1 MIEDY
6 PNWLN
11 SFLQRRNLEVP
22 DGRPLYAYLCS
33 TDEFE
38 ALGKLLQSERMKINL
53 YLTESLSSSL
63 PTLDRLFV
71 LFSAEWWRRNYASGP
86 WKWRPIF
93 AALNSPET
101 DQATRSRIVERGLR
115 YWKRNLLRK
124 GDYRGFLLT
133 IACEGGLPVN
143 LVRNDTGYLRAFLRA
158 VLRHYATYGSSG
170 VSAAEIAGIHLNYLP
185 VTLQQ
190 PMVQELAG
198 ILIERIWDLQ
208 TQITQGVNPVEEL
221 DQLDPNWRQHLPMVL
236 EDNAANDLVSA
247 LLRQAKKIRSSA
259 VHKLRIVRRLV
270 KIENDWQMHA
280 ELQLPEV
287 IDRNSLITDLGVNS
301 SLDERLELQM
311 VWSEK
316 AVRAA
321 SMVLQGDSYNVYPHD
336 RRHLQIR
343 ENAKAEICCFVFE
356 RGQQVG
362 PMPLPSGSG
371 LTNELPAVFVDREA
385 DGRSLDFCGQGSLS
399 SRFPEV
405 YVLTHIKPE
414 GISAYSDD
422 VEIELIAEGI
432 RVLERD
438 ASLYKVSGDFS
449 IVLDESTTCVIR
461 TRQQDESAVDYRFEG
476 RQNHLIETKWPVFIG
491 MPRARRI
498 YENGTANN
506 VSSEELYWSKIT
518 GKRNWQKVTEISP
531 RGLIELRHVQNGECL
546 FARRAIVLPEG
557 TEIQLEPSDRKNA
570 GMIVLR
576 KLQCSQA
583 SWEEQEGLKIDH
595 RVEDDCIALQC
606 STEKATTGKIKLKL
620 LWDNGCECELVV
632 PFPAEGGR
640 FVTPDGRVVQTTEYL
655 ALDDLFG
662 YSVIAASMRANQRF
676 YIQGKL
682 QASDVEGETQRA
694 LGFKVS
700 LSALQSNLSIYEL
713 PLYELYH
720 RLLQL
725 FSHSSD
731 RDAIVILELIRHGV
745 VEARTEIRQFAARIE
760 FDKDSKRLYIEPAI
774 EEMVAFLNQESIELL
789 PLKDPIG
796 RSEWLQILD
805 NKSLFWPVPYEVL
818 EKGPWLA
825 VASQEIRRRYR
836 PRLVPPLAQTNLP
849 LAAEGGLC
857 EIIAEPNYQTRT
869 LAMHDLFK
877 QMEEN
882 LNHQEWQILFSY
894 IERFVVVPP
903 NCLDWIA
910 VAIEHPRILVGLL
923 VIGGPYTFETIYAWE
938 EHLPFKWW
946 MLPIRDWQA
955 VIQAHLEPF
964 KDDAN
969 IHRIIAGEVER
980 NLRKLSER
988 SSTFDVILEY
998 LLSEVLQTDSPKNVL
1013 KEVKAWGIDKSWRQ
1027 LEGYP
1032 LMNLRREMA
1041 EAHWPTGMDRDT
1053 WSESVTDD
1061 HRFTLRWL
1069 TSSHGYQ
1076 RPVLDAPLAA
1086 AYFSVFGKYLQKSQR
1101 SFLTAFRDF
1110 HPDWFDTAFRAVQA
1124 ILLTQFETGNN
1135 HD

>member
-1 MIEDY
+1 MIENY

-11 SFLQRRNLEVP
+11 SFLERRNLEVP
-22 DGRPLYAYLCS
+22 DGRPLYAYRCS

-38 ALGKLLQSERMKINL
+38 TLGMLLQSERMKINL

-86 WKWRPIF
+86 WKWQPIF
-93 AALNSPET
+93 AALNWPET
-101 DQATRSRIVERGLR
+101 DQAIRSRFVERGLR

-143 LVRNDTGYLRAFLRA
+143 LIRNDTGYLRAFLRA
-158 VLRHYATYGSSG
+158 ILRHYATYGSSR
-170 VSAAEIAGIHLNYLP
+170 VSAAEIAGIYLDYLP

-198 ILIERIWDLQ
+198 ILIERIWDLK

-221 DQLDPNWRQHLPMVL
+221 DQLDPSWRQRLPMVL
-236 EDNAANDLVSA
+236 GDDAANDLVSA

-287 IDRNSLITDLGVNS
+287 IDRNSLITDLEVNS
-301 SLDERLELQM
+301 SLGERLELQM

-336 RRHLQIR
+336 RRRLQIR

-461 TRQQDESAVDYRFEG
+461 TCQQDESAVDYRFEG

-576 KLQCSQA
+576 KLQCSHA

-606 STEKATTGKIKLKL
+606 SAERATTGKIKLKL

-682 QASDVEGETQRA
+682 QASDIEAETQRA
-694 LGFKVS
+694 LDFRVS
-700 LSALQSNLSIYEL
+700 LKALQNSLSIYEL

-731 RDAIVILELIRHGV
+731 RDAIVILELMRHGA
-745 VEARTEIRQFAARIE
+745 VEARVQVRQFSARLE
-760 FDKDSKRLYIEPAI
+760 FDKDSKKLYVEPEI
-774 EEMVAFLNQESIELL
+774 EEMIAYLNHESIELL
-789 PLKDPIG
+789 PLKDPAG
-796 RSEWLQILD
+796 RSQWLQMQDNQNLPWLVSHEIL
-805 NKSLFWPVPYEVL
+805 EQ
-818 EKGPWLA
+818 GPWLA
-825 VASQEIRRRYR
+825 VTTQGVRRRCR
-836 PRLVPPLAQTNLP
+836 PRLVPPLAQASSS
-849 LAAEGGLC
+849 LATEAGLC
-857 EIIAEPNYQTRT
+857 EIIAEPNFQTRT
-869 LAMHDLFK
+869 QAMHNLFR

-882 LNHQEWQILFSY
+882 LNHQQWQVLFSY
-894 IERFVVVPP
+894 VERFATVHP

-910 VAIEHPRILVGLL
+910 VAIEHPRILIGLL
-923 VIGGPYTFETIYAWE
+923 LIGDPHIFEIVYAWE

-946 MLPIRDWQA
+946 QLPIRDWQA
-955 VIQAHLEPF
+955 LIDTQLDPL
-964 KDDAN
+964 KSDAN
-969 IHRIIAGEVER
+969 THRIVAGEIER
-980 NLRKLSER
+980 TLWKLNER
-988 SSTFDVILEY
+988 DSAFGMKLEY
-998 LLSEVLQTDSPKNVL
+998 LLTEVLQTESSTSVL
-1013 KEVKAWGIDKSWRQ
+1013 KEVKAWGVDKSWKQ

-1032 LMNLRREMA
+1032 LMNLLREMA
-1041 EAHWPTGMDRDT
+1041 EAHWPTGMDRNE
-1053 WSESVTDD
+1053 WSESVAPN
-1061 HRFTLRWL
+1061 HRFALRWL
-1069 TSSHGYQ
+1069 TSNHGYQ
-1076 RPVLDAPLAA
+1076 RSVLDAPLAA
-1086 AYFSVFGKYLQKSQR
+1086 AYFSIIGKYPQKSWR

-1110 HPDWFDTAFRAVQA
+1110 HPDWFDTAFSAVQA

-1135 HD
+1135 HE

>member
-1 MIEDY
+1 MIENY

-11 SFLQRRNLEVP
+11 SFLERRNLEVP
-22 DGRPLYAYLCS
+22 DGRPLYAYRCS

-38 ALGKLLQSERMKINL
+38 TLGMLLQSERMKINL

-86 WKWRPIF
+86 WKWQPIF
-93 AALNSPET
+93 AALNWPET
-101 DQATRSRIVERGLR
+101 DQATRSRFVERGLR

-143 LVRNDTGYLRAFLRA
+143 LIRNDTGYLRAFLRA
-158 VLRHYATYGSSG
+158 ILRHYATYGSSR

-221 DQLDPNWRQHLPMVL
+221 DQLDSSWRQRLPLVL
-236 EDNAANDLVSA
+236 GDDAANALVSA
-247 LLRQAKKIRSSA
+247 LLLQARKIRSGV
-259 VHKLRIVRRLV
+259 VHRLRIVRRLV
-270 KIENDWQMHA
+270 KIENAWQLHA
-280 ELQLPEV
+280 ELQLPEA
-287 IDRNSLITDLGVNS
+287 IDRNSLIADLGLNS
-301 SLDERLELQM
+301 SLGERLELQM
-311 VWSEK
+311 AWGEK

-321 SMVLQGDSYNVYPHD
+321 SMVQQGDSYNVYPYD

-343 ENAKAEICCFVFE
+343 ENAKAEISCLVYE
-356 RGQQVG
+356 RGQHVG
-362 PMPLPSGSG
+362 PIPLPSGSG
-371 LTNELPAVFVDREA
+371 LTNELPVIFVDRET
-385 DGRSLDFCGQGSLS
+385 DGQSLDFCGQGSLS

-405 YVLTHIKPE
+405 YVLTHFKPE
-414 GISAYSDD
+414 GISAYSDSD
-422 VEIELIAEGI
+422 AIELIAEGI

-438 ASLYKVSGDFS
+438 ASLYKLSGDFS

-476 RQNHLIETKWPVFIG
+476 RQNRLIETKWPVFIG
-491 MPRARRI
+491 VPRARRI

-506 VSSEELYWSKIT
+506 VSPEELYWSKIT
-518 GKRNWQKVTEISP
+518 GKRDWQKVTEISP
-531 RGLIELRHVQNGECL
+531 RGLIELRHVQNGACL
-546 FARRAIVLPEG
+546 FTRRAIVLPEG
-557 TEIQLEPSDRKNA
+557 AEIQLEPSDRKNA

-576 KLQCSQA
+576 KLQCSHA

-606 STEKATTGKIKLKL
+606 SAERATTGKIKLKL

-682 QASDVEGETQRA
+682 QASDIEAETQRA
-694 LGFKVS
+694 LDFRVS
-700 LSALQSNLSIYEL
+700 LKALQNSLSIYEL

-731 RDAIVILELIRHGV
+731 RDAIVILELMRHGV
-745 VEARTEIRQFAARIE
+745 VEARTQVRQFAARIE
-760 FDKDSKRLYIEPAI
+760 FDKDLKKLYVEPAI
-774 EEMVAFLNQESIELL
+774 EEMVAFLNHESIELFSM
-789 PLKDPIG
+789 KDPTE
-796 RSEWLQILD
+796 RPQWLQMHD
-805 NKSLFWPVPYEVL
+805 NKSLSWPVPHEVL

-825 VASQEIRRRYR
+825 VASQEVRRRYR
-836 PRLVPPLAQTNLP
+836 PRLVPPLVQESLP
-849 LAAEGGLC
+849 LTTEGGLC
-857 EIIAEPNYQTRT
+857 EIISDPNYQARIQ
-869 LAMHDLFK
+869 AMHDLFR
-877 QMEEN
+877 QMDEDF
-882 LNHQEWQILFSY
+882 NHLQWQVLFSY
-894 IERFVVVPP
+894 VERFAVVPP

-910 VAIEHPRILVGLL
+910 VAIEHPRILIGLL
-923 VIGGPYTFETIYAWE
+923 LIGGSHIFEIVYTWE

-946 MLPIRDWQA
+946 MLPIKDWRT
-955 VIQAHLEPF
+955 VIHAQLQPF
-964 KDDAN
+964 QGDTN
-969 IHRIIAGEVER
+969 TSRIIAGEIER
-980 NLRKLSER
+980 TLWKIKER
-988 SSTFDVILEY
+988 ESAFGMMLEY
-998 LLSEVLQTDSPKNVL
+998 LLTEILQTECPTSIL
-1013 KEVKAWGIDKSWRQ
+1013 KEVKAWGVDKSWKL

-1032 LMNLRREMA
+1032 LMNLLREMA
-1041 EAHWPTGMDRDT
+1041 EAHWPTGMDRNG
-1053 WSESVTDD
+1053 WSESVAPD
-1061 HRFTLRWL
+1061 HRFALRWL
-1069 TSSHGYQ
+1069 TNNHSYQ
-1076 RPVLDAPLAA
+1076 RSVLDAPLAA
-1086 AYFSVFGKYLQKSQR
+1086 AYFSIIGKYPQKSWR

-1124 ILLTQFETGNN
+1124 ILLTKLETGNN